1 MLYIGDLT
9 TVNLSQRK
17 TANYSVMKSVKVA
30 QKYEELLYFRIRE
43 TLKKIELQIL
53 YLPLRMDGIRS
64 S

>member
-17 TANYSVMKSVKVA
+17 TANYSVMKSVKVV
-30 QKYEELLYFRIRE
+30 QIYEELLCFRIKE
-43 TLKKIELQIL
+43 ILKKIELQIS
-53 YLPLRMDGIRS
+53 YLPLRMDGIS